1 MLKKKVIKLL
11 SMIFFCFFAGF
22 SNGETCSSVGQIQY
36 KVNGTCGTSSRSCC
50 STGEWSEWDKECPSC
65 TSEEC
70 WDGNSCEA
78 APEDKGKTVTED
90 CAVFGISYTC
100 DIGVGWERKRTYLYS
115 VTSENSCWDGN
126 SCVAKPSECGQ
137 TSSDYSNCRIY
148 TTICTCV
155 ARSGWTTSKT
165 LTKCNASDLIPR
177 GGRCVHPGGQ
187 YLWVPGESN
196 PSVSGNT
203 CTFSA
208 SSIKSCGSFN
218 YAISG
223 AGSSNSCVI
232 KNYPRSGYNTRMG
245 RSSGY

>member
-1 MLKKKVIKLL
+1 MLKGENMLKKKVIKLL

-65 TSEEC
+65 TSEE
-70 WDGNSCEA
+70 
-78 APEDKGKTVTED
+78 
-90 CAVFGISYTC
+90 
-100 DIGVGWERKRTYLYS
+100 
-115 VTSENSCWDGN
+115 CWDGN